1 MTKENMLKVM
11 AAHSYMDDRQ
21 RRLAV
26 STAMRLNSKT
36 ETEAMYRMFRERAL
50 TADTCLRALATPR
63 RMRDRAQHTTPR
75 TQMSTNNIRRTW
87 ERKTRPQGSR

>member
-21 RRLAV
+21 RRRAV

-36 ETEAMYRMFRERAL
+36 ETEALYRMFRERTL

-63 RMRDRAQHTTPR
+63 RHRDSAQHTTHVL
-75 TQMSTNNIRRTW
+75 
-87 ERKTRPQGSR
+87 K

>member
-36 ETEAMYRMFRERAL
+36 ETEALYRMFRERAL
-50 TADTCLRALATPR
+50 TADTCLRTLATPR
-63 RMRDRAQHTTPR
+63 RMRERAKHATPR